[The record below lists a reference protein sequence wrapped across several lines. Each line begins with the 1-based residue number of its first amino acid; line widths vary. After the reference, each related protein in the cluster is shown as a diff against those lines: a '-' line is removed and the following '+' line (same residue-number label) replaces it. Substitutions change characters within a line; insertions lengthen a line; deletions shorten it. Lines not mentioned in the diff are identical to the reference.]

1 MNELVTASRPV
12 AAHAADSRH
21 RSSAR
26 ASVVTT
32 VTPIERVRDA
42 VTTFVGCLG
51 ILIVAWLV
59 ASAVWGLGI
68 IVFVTGSM
76 SPTLPTGAAAITR
89 TVDAADLAVGDVVT
103 VRRPGNGA
111 QVTHRIVEIAPVA
124 GDPQARS
131 LTLRGDANDSADLR
145 PYIVTSAPR
154 VLIGAPLAGSII
166 TAAKTP
172 AAMLGGSVLIAAV
185 IAWALWPPSTRTSP
199 DGDEPAPSHPSR

>member
-1 MNELVTASRPV
+1 MNDLVTASRPV
-12 AAHAADSRH
+12 AAHAAGPRH

-26 ASVVTT
+26 VSVAAS

-51 ILIVAWLV
+51 ILTVAWLV

-68 IVFVTGSM
+68 IVFMTGSM

-111 QVTHRIVEIAPVA
+111 QVTHRIVDIAPVA
-124 GDPQARS
+124 GDPRARS
-131 LTLRGDANDSADLR
+131 LTLRGDANDSVDLR
-145 PYIVTSAPR
+145 PYVVTSAPR
-154 VLIGAPLAGSII
+154 VLVGAPVAGSVI

-172 AAMLGGSVLIAAV
+172 AAMLGGSSLIAAV
-185 IAWALWPPSTRTSP
+185 IAWALWPTSTRASSDSADP
-199 DGDEPAPSHPSR
+199 RPIHPSR